1 VDEEEFAE
9 GVSCVAAP
17 VADGSMAIGISAPSE
32 RFRERRAELIDTVV
46 EIASMTMIP
55 SLRSATA

>member
-1 VDEEEFAE
+1 
-9 GVSCVAAP
+9 